1 MNRVALTLVPPV
13 LLAFWTLTA
22 SYVTTWGLGTLDA
35 IGWPTWQWWGY
46 LITTMPD
53 PGTQALVNQWLMIGA
68 GVGGVA
74 AALLGY
80 RILTDGRALFGFEG
94 RPLHGRSK
102 FATRREGEQSGLI
115 YSPAPRPDCLVLGR
129 TGGWFSRYVCLP
141 GPEHVML
148 YAKPGAGKGVS
159 YVVANCFNYRDS
171 LVVRDVKGENHR
183 ATAAHRA
190 KRLRQD
196 VFLFSPLSADGLTH
210 CWNPLADITDAS
222 PDYLDKL
229 HRIAYEFFP
238 PVEGKEKF
246 WQGRARD
253 AFYGIAALLAE
264 TPGMPLNPGT
274 VFRFF
279 VRSDA
284 IPVLSEM
291 IEARR
296 RSGHPYS
303 QTCIDM
309 ISSYVSGTQEV
320 VSGTRNH
327 VAENMGMWFNPK
339 LVAATDHSD
348 FDLHDLR
355 RRRMTVYIA
364 VMPADIARLSVL
376 LRLFFL
382 QLFEANMAGMPGVDP
397 GIRNQCHV
405 MLDEFTTIGAMPPIA
420 KSAGFARGFGLHF
433 SFIVQ
438 SKSQISET
446 YRHDGLATL
455 FGTIGAEII
464 FGTDDPTLCR
474 EASERAGYDTVSTVS
489 RSTPR
494 FMGWLRPKEQSETEQ
509 AGRRALLLPQEVARM
524 APGMALM
531 FRNTASPFFLKRLTW
546 YTDKHFRKLAGK
558 PPVPPRISYSIARD
572 DGSVQLPV
580 I

>member
-1 MNRVALTLVPPV
+1 MIRFDWLHLSRINTLHH
-13 LLAFWTLTA
+13 FRCSTYFA
-22 SYVTTWGLGTLDA
+22 SDT
-35 IGWPTWQWWGY
+35 
-46 LITTMPD
+46 
-53 PGTQALVNQWLMIGA
+53 
-68 GVGGVA
+68 
-74 AALLGY
+74 
-80 RILTDGRALFGFEG
+80 
-94 RPLHGRSK
+94 
-102 FATRREGEQSGLI
+102 
-115 YSPAPRPDCLVLGR
+115 
-129 TGGWFSRYVCLP
+129 
-141 GPEHVML
+141 
-148 YAKPGAGKGVS
+148 
-159 YVVANCFNYRDS
+159 
-171 LVVRDVKGENHR
+171 
-183 ATAAHRA
+183 
-190 KRLRQD
+190 
-196 VFLFSPLSADGLTH
+196 
-210 CWNPLADITDAS
+210 
-222 PDYLDKL
+222 
-229 HRIAYEFFP
+229 
-238 PVEGKEKF
+238 
-246 WQGRARD
+246 
-253 AFYGIAALLAE
+253 
-264 TPGMPLNPGT
+264 
-274 VFRFF
+274 
-279 VRSDA
+279 
-284 IPVLSEM
+284 
-291 IEARR
+291 
-296 RSGHPYS
+296 YS

-327 VAENMGMWFNPK
+327 VVENMGMWFNPK

-382 QLFEANMAGMPGVDP
+382 QLFEANMTGMPGVDP